1 MEKRFI
7 EDNVIIE
14 SRANDSGENE
24 EFIIGYAIRFNKW
37 STDMNMWGKPFK
49 EKVSDRALDGVSLDK
64 VIASVNHDFKVL
76 ARSDKGTLNL
86 TIDTVGLKYELKVP
100 KTTAGRDALEDVK
113 NGNLAGS
120 SFTFTTKEDKWLIKK
135 DENEVDERTILKIDK
150 LIELGPVSMPAYPD
164 STVKVAKRSY
174 DIAFSEANKNKD
186 DEKIKTIKNKIK
198 IIKIKNK
205 IKQ

>member
-14 SRANDSGENE
+14 SRANDAGENE

-37 STDMNMWGKPFK
+37 SNDMNMWGKPFK

-86 TIDTVGLKYELKVP
+86 SIDTVGLKYELKVP

-135 DENEVDERTILKIDK
+135 DEKEIDERTILKIDK

-174 DIAFSEANKNKD
+174 DIAFSEVNKNKD